1 MTKQSAAQTIGP
13 YFAICL
19 TPEIWGMEGV
29 ASNTLRRSDT
39 PGEHIRIAGR
49 VLDGNGEG
57 VSDALIEIWQAN
69 GAGRYRHPEDDRAE
83 LALDEGFTGFGRCM
97 TDGDGVFSFET
108 VKPGRVPGQGNRLQA
123 PHVSLIVQA
132 RGMLSHAFTRFYFSD
147 EEAANG
153 EDPVLA
159 LVEAARRP
167 TLIAQRNESPDGTV
181 YRLDIVLQG
190 EDETV
195 FFDA

>member
-1 MTKQSAAQTIGP
+1 MAKQSAAQTIGP

-19 TPEIWGMEGV
+19 TPEIWGMEGI

-39 PGEHIRIAGR
+39 PGEHIRIEGR
-49 VLDGNGEG
+49 VLDGEGKG

-69 GAGRYRHPEDDRAE
+69 AAGRYRHPEDDRE
-83 LALDEGFTGFGRCM
+83 DVPLDEGFTGFGRCA

-108 VKPGRVPGQGNRLQA
+108 VKPGRVPGRGNQVQA

-159 LVEAARRP
+159 SVEAARRP
-167 TLIAQRNESPDGTV
+167 TLIAGRSETPAGVV